1 MGDIEVV
8 VEVVLVNDPI
18 YNKDNLCYVVVMTK
32 DEVLSNLKI
41 LASQLHNKQYITLA
55 DTRSIP
61 GLEYYIYI
69 HFKKIANALKEA
81 GLPSSKLASGMNVKN
96 EDILNYLRDLKQ
108 LAGKNPTMY
117 DFYRDKELYKK
128 YSDKKF
134 SWSILKSRFG
144 GLRKALE
151 QMEKS
156 YERNVTSRRPI
167 LDLQSSEQEKE
178 NPEFFQNKNRFY
190 GKAAELHVTAELMYR
205 GFQAA
210 NIPVDEGL
218 DVLAVKSNKTF
229 YFQVKHKD
237 LNSNEHIQ
245 ITKSSFERRGGGD
258 VYYIFVLLSEEIRN
272 FLIIPYHIINDW
284 IRVGLADDRE
294 KGYSF
299 LIKKIGGEYKL
310 REVSL
315 EKYLNRWEDVK

>member
-1 MGDIEVV
+1 MEKQEVI
-8 VEVVLVNDPI
+8 NH
-18 YNKDNLCYVVVMTK
+18 
-32 DEVLSNLKI
+32 LKRV
-41 LASQLHNKQYITLA
+41 ASQLEDKKYITLKNV
-55 DTRSIP
+55 RSVP
-61 GLEYYIYI
+61 KLDYYI
-69 HFKKIANALKEA
+69 HFHFRGMGNALRA
-81 GLPSSKLASGMNVKN
+81 ANLPSSKLASSMSIKS
-96 EDILNYLRDLKQ
+96 EDLLNYLRDLKNK
-108 LAGKNPTMY
+108 LGHNPTVW
-117 DFYRDKELYKK
+117 DIQDDEKIYKK
-128 YSDKKF
+128 YSENKF

-151 QMEKS
+151 QIEGTYKKGVS
-156 YERNVTSRRPI
+156 ATQST
-167 LDLQSSEQEKE
+167 LQIKEQEKE

-237 LNSNEHIQ
+237 LNSNEQIH

-258 VYYIFVLLSEEIRN
+258 VYYIFVLLSDEIRN

-284 IRVGLADDRE
+284 IRVGLADERE

-299 LIKKIGGEYKL
+299 LIKKIDGEYKL
-310 REVSL
+310 RDVSL
-315 EKYLNRWEDVK
+315 DKYLNRWEDIK